1 MVRAVSLILPL
12 LVTIGASGA
21 PVGRIDPKNPPH
33 GRFSDEWAEVFMAG
47 GKVGYLHAT
56 MNRNG
61 DIIRT
66 ESVTRIKLGRLD
78 SPVVIEMRQHAE
90 ETLGGVP
97 IRFGSEMNAASIKTA
112 TNGTVADER
121 VTIVTSQYGMDQ
133 TQSFDYPKGAVM
145 AWGQFREGLLRG
157 FKPGTQYATD
167 VYAPE
172 LRLDGAVVAKTKI
185 GEWEEF
191 THQGKQRKGQRI
203 TVEMVSP
210 IGSLELTSW
219 VNEFGWPI
227 KAKIPAPGLGD
238 MLIWTTDQ
246 ASALKDFLP
255 PEIFMATTI
264 KAKRSIDAKSASRI
278 SYRVK
283 TIKSD
288 VELADFPTT
297 PMQTSKRMPD
307 GSIEL
312 SVKRLIHKQGAPRG
326 AGDEPL
332 TQEQLA
338 EFLDSNLMINTSDP
352 ELIKLAKQA
361 GGQER
366 DPFMLA
372 DRLRRFV
379 SNYVTTETL
388 GIGFATASEVCRT
401 RAGDCSE
408 YGVLLAALGRINKL
422 PSRVVA
428 GLAYVPLFGNESDIF
443 GYHMWTQF
451 YIDGRWVD
459 FDAAL
464 RESVCSPA
472 RIAFATSSLKH
483 AGLAD
488 LSLPLISKIGAID
501 IDVLKVE

>member
-1 MVRAVSLILPL
+1 
-12 LVTIGASGA
+12 
-21 PVGRIDPKNPPH
+21 
-33 GRFSDEWAEVFMAG
+33 
-47 GKVGYLHAT
+47 
-56 MNRNG
+56 
-61 DIIRT
+61 
-66 ESVTRIKLGRLD
+66 
-78 SPVVIEMRQHAE
+78 
-90 ETLGGVP
+90 
-97 IRFGSEMNAASIKTA
+97 
-112 TNGTVADER
+112 
-121 VTIVTSQYGMDQ
+121 
-133 TQSFDYPKGAVM
+133 
-145 AWGQFREGLLRG
+145 
-157 FKPGTQYATD
+157 
-167 VYAPE
+167 
-172 LRLDGAVVAKTKI
+172 
-185 GEWEEF
+185 
-191 THQGKQRKGQRI
+191 
-203 TVEMVSP
+203 
-210 IGSLELTSW
+210 
-219 VNEFGWPI
+219 
-227 KAKIPAPGLGD
+227 
-238 MLIWTTDQ
+238 
-246 ASALKDFLP
+246 
-255 PEIFMATTI
+255 MATTI